1 MISQPSSGRG
11 AALWT
16 FLGCLLVIL
25 ARPAALP
32 AQVTHRSRHAG
43 SSPRRGWTLC
53 SGLLSPWS

>member
-32 AQVTHRSRHAG
+32 AQVSARSRHAG
-43 SSPRRGWTLC
+43 SSPRRGWRRR
-53 SGLLSPWS
+53 SGRPSPWS